1 MNKIL
6 DNSLYISRRGDDGI
20 MFTGASLYLIN
31 DKKNTNNNI
40 LEIYKRDIYTLF
52 LAKLNDFMISSV
64 VGDEEVNRLKSL
76 LDEIIK
82 VQSLLEEPNNE
93 QRK

>member
-6 DNSLYISRRGDDGI
+6 DNSLYISRRGNDGI
-20 MFTGASLYLIN
+20 MFTGASICLIN
-31 DKKNTNNNI
+31 DKRNNNNGI
-40 LEIYKRDIYTLF
+40 LEVYKRDIYTLF

-64 VGDEEVNRLKSL
+64 VGDEDVNRLKSL

-82 VQSLLEEPNNE
+82 VQSLLEDPNNE
-93 QRK
+93 HRK